1 LECHRD
7 LFTKTRAECRAILTQ
22 HSLRNAPTRASLMP
36 VLPAEGAISSN
47 RAAAEDFHGAM
58 WDCVRKDDHRL
69 AAAG

>member
-1 LECHRD
+1 
-7 LFTKTRAECRAILTQ
+7 
-22 HSLRNAPTRASLMP
+22 MP